1 MQLMFGLAAQL
12 KTLTAKSLAAALCLS
27 ISGAFCLFCCQSMS
41 AQTAPDSCP
50 LAKTSHCNSSKNKAA
65 KSGAPA
71 AKGVDAYECCALK
84 FNFFVAKLEKN
95 KRQQQSAD
103 AAVAPPNALVL
114 SRLKTYAARRELPA
128 RIYRPPDFDGRGQ
141 RLKNCLLR
149 I

>member
-1 MQLMFGLAAQL
+1 MQLMLGFAAQI

-27 ISGAFCLFCCQSMS
+27 ISGAYCLFCCQAMS
-41 AQTAPDSCP
+41 GAQTVPDSCP
-50 LAKTSHCNSSKNKAA
+50 LAKTSHCNSSKNKEA

-71 AKGVDAYECCALK
+71 AKGVDGFECCALK
-84 FNFFVAKLEKN
+84 FNFFVATLEEAK
-95 KRQQQSAD
+95 QPQSAD
-103 AAVAPPNALVL
+103 AAVSTPNSLVL